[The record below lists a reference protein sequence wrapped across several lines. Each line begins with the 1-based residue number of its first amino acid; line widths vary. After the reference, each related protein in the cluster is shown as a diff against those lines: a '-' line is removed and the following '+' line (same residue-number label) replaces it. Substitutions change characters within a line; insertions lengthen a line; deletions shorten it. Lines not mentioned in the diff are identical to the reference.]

1 LQQNK
6 INHFIFLFV
15 INKNESE
22 IAIKAKLPK
31 TNIGNGFGIS
41 ATIGANMVNILAKM
55 LLIPRTVEAKTAGYN
70 IELAKKSRLNVPPKP
85 NLASK
90 TTKAM
95 MSVSSVYRNKNK
107 TEPANDIDNKIIK
120 ENFRPTRSKRKQ
132 LKQAAIKS
140 PHVAM

>member
-1 LQQNK
+1 
-6 INHFIFLFV
+6 V
-15 INKNESE
+15 INKNESD

-31 TNIGNGFGIS
+31 TTIGTGFGIS
-41 ATIGANMVNILAKM
+41 ATIGAKMVNILAKM
-55 LLIPRTVEAKTAGYN
+55 LLIPRTVDAKTAGYN
-70 IELAKKSRLNVPPKP
+70 IELAKKSRLKVPPKP

-95 MSVSSVYRNKNK
+95 MRVSSVYRNNNK
-107 TEPANDIDNKIIK
+107 TEPANEIDNKMIN
-120 ENFRPTRSKRKQ
+120 ENFRPTRSNRKQ